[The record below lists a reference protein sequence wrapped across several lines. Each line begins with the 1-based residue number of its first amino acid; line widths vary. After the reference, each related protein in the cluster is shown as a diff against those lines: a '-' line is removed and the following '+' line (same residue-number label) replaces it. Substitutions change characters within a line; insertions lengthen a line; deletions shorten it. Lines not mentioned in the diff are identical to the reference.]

1 MIRVLIKTESRF
13 PASRELIR
21 QAVEGELVQAG
32 IGQEQDVEIGV
43 AVVGDR
49 KIRQLARQFR
59 QEDWAP
65 AVLAFPLEAPGDE
78 ANSEVD
84 EARLSPLLGKG
95 FVNPPDEVLRLGDI
109 VVSFP
114 QAQEEARAKNKLID
128 EVIVSRIREATRKL
142 LGLKE

>member
-21 QAVEGELVQAG
+21 QAVEGELAQAG

-78 ANSEVD
+78 GRRQETAEV
-84 EARLSPLLGKG
+84 G